1 MPMRWHAGWRPPN
14 AARGTGTGD
23 DRISAKFISFPLAS
37 LAPPMRRSVCQRQNL
52 LRFLLRKVF
61 VFFRPA
67 RQPARL
73 PSALLVDLRSGAH
86 WGSSWFWVLLSLRRS
101 HRWTQALNRSHPNSA
116 FCFASHPIFNLSEDC
131 YAARVSLAWL
141 RSGSYTFPVTHSR
154 CNSTASF
161 LATATTALFFAFL
174 PPRSHNFNP
183 HRRKSVSGPN
193 GPII

>member
-101 HRWTQALNRSHPNSA
+101 HRWTQAQIAVTQTRRFALPVIRSS
-116 FCFASHPIFNLSEDC
+116 
-131 YAARVSLAWL
+131 
-141 RSGSYTFPVTHSR
+141 TFPRTFTR
-154 CNSTASF
+154 RRF
-161 LATATTALFFAFL
+161 LWPGCATARTLPPSPTADATALPVSW
-174 PPRSHNFNP
+174 PPRPPPAS
-183 HRRKSVSGPN
+183 
-193 GPII
+193 